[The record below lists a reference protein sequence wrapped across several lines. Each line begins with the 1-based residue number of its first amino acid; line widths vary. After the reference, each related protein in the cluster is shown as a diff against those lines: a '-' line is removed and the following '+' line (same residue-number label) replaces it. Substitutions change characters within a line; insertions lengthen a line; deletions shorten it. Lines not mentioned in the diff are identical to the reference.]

1 MSDVYNTG
9 SYIKPGTINTIRITP
24 LKKLPLFLENE
35 ITYLNEK
42 YKNITTLKRV
52 FTHIRNEL
60 KQADLT
66 VKKLNLCLVYY
77 KLNTKQQAWFKKYTA
92 RTLTT
97 KREELTIIKDP
108 LVIVKQLTKLLH
120 SQHKIELL
128 IGIAGLTGR
137 RVAEVAC
144 TADFKL
150 HDEASLLFS
159 GQLKIKGRID
169 VKAFIIPCLTPTID
183 ILKAHTKLKKL
194 LGDIDPEKFHNTY
207 SRSIS
212 VVYHNHFEK
221 FYDTPHQV
229 KDLRAFYAE
238 YCFLIHQPLVA
249 KTRYFSQILGHDDED
264 NITGTHYERFRIS
277 WHPAHTKN
285 IVF

>member
-1 MSDVYNTG
+1 MSDIYNTG
-9 SYIKPGTINTIRITP
+9 SYIKTSALNTIRITS

-35 ITYLNEK
+35 ITYLNDK

-66 VKKLNLCLVYY
+66 IKKLNLCLSYY
-77 KLNTKQQAWFKKYTA
+77 KLDTKQQAWFKKYTA

-97 KREELTIIKDP
+97 KRQELTIIKDP
-108 LVIVKQLTKLLH
+108 VVIVKQLTKLLH

-128 IGIAGLTGR
+128 IAIAGLTGR

-144 TADFKL
+144 TANFKL
-150 HDEASLLFS
+150 HSEDTLLFS
-159 GQLKIKGRID
+159 GQLKTKGRID
-169 VKAFIIPCLTPTID
+169 VEAFIIPCLAPAID
-183 ILKAHTKLKKL
+183 VLKAHVELKNI
-194 LGDIDPEKFHNTY
+194 LGNIDPEKFHNTY

-212 VVYHNHFEK
+212 VAYHNHFEK
-221 FYDTPHQV
+221 FYDAPHQV

-264 NITGTHYERFRIS
+264 NITGTHYERFRMS
-277 WHPAHTKN
+277 GHPAHA
-285 IVF
+285 